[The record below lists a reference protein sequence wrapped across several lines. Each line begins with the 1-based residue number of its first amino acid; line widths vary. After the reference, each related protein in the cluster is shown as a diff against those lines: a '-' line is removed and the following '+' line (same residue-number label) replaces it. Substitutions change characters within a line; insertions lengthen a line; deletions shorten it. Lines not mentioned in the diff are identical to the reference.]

1 MCGRPWRQQPLDG
14 ELQCIESSQ
23 LDGQLPCIES
33 HNTLLWKGLVLQ
45 KVWHVW
51 PAIDCGSR
59 EQVDSTLLIREK
71 RFPAGEQVDST
82 LLIREK
88 RFPAAGTYPSGP
100 PEKLTTGSATAL
112 ATTAFGWRALLDRG
126 LVRASRFTPLP
137 SGERGRSERLP
148 V

>member
-23 LDGQLPCIES
+23 LD
-33 HNTLLWKGLVLQ
+33 
-45 KVWHVW
+45 
-51 PAIDCGSR
+51 R
-59 EQVDSTLLIREK
+59 
-71 RFPAGEQVDST
+71 EQVDST

-100 PEKLTTGSATAL
+100 PEKLTTGSATGL

>member
-1 MCGRPWRQQPLDG
+1 MLRAWLQQSLDG
-14 ELQCIESSQ
+14 ELPCIESSQ
-23 LDGQLPCIES
+23 LDGQLSCIES
-33 HNTLLWKGLVLQ
+33 SQLVGLV
-45 KVWHVW
+45 W
-51 PAIDCGSR
+51 
-59 EQVDSTLLIREK
+59 
-71 RFPAGEQVDST
+71 
-82 LLIREK
+82 EK

>member
-1 MCGRPWRQQPLDG
+1 MLRAWLQQSLDG

-23 LDGQLPCIES
+23 LDGQLSCIES
-33 HNTLLWKGLVLQ
+33 SQLVGLVLQ

-59 EQVDSTLLIREK
+59 
-71 RFPAGEQVDST
+71 EQVDST

>member
-1 MCGRPWRQQPLDG
+1 MYRIMAVGRTWANYHVSNQLDG
-14 ELQCIESSQ
+14 ELPCIESSQ
-23 LDGQLPCIES
+23 LA
-33 HNTLLWKGLVLQ
+33 GLVLQ

-51 PAIDCGSR
+51 PAIDCS
-59 EQVDSTLLIREK
+59 EQVDSALLWI
-71 RFPAGEQVDST
+71 
-82 LLIREK
+82 LILGK

>member
-1 MCGRPWRQQPLDG
+1 MLRAWLQQSLDG

-23 LDGQLPCIES
+23 LDGQLSCIES
-33 HNTLLWKGLVLQ
+33 TQLVGLVLQ

-51 PAIDCGSR
+51 PAMATTAFGWR
-59 EQVDSTLLIREK
+59 KK

>member
-23 LDGQLPCIES
+23 LDGQLSCIES
-33 HNTLLWKGLVLQ
+33 LQLVGLVLQ

-71 RFPAGEQVDST
+71 RFPA
-82 LLIREK
+82 
-88 RFPAAGTYPSGP
+88 AGTYPSGP
-100 PEKLTTGSATAL
+100 PEKLTTGSATGL

>member
-1 MCGRPWRQQPLDG
+1 MYRIIAVGWPTAMYRVMAAGRTWA
-14 ELQCIESSQ
+14 
-23 LDGQLPCIES
+23 
-33 HNTLLWKGLVLQ
+33 NY
-45 KVWHVW
+45 HVSNHRSF
-51 PAIDCGSR
+51 PFP
-59 EQVDSTLLIREK
+59 LLIREK
-71 RFPAGEQVDST
+71 RFPAGERVDST

-100 PEKLTTGSATAL
+100 PEKLTTGSATGL

>member
-45 KVWHVW
+45 KVWNVW

-59 EQVDSTLLIREK
+59 
-71 RFPAGEQVDST
+71 EQVDST

>member
-1 MCGRPWRQQPLDG
+1 MYRVIAV
-14 ELQCIESSQ
+14 ELTTGIAMGLAISSQ

-45 KVWHVW
+45 KVWNVW

-59 EQVDSTLLIREK
+59 
-71 RFPAGEQVDST
+71 EQVDST

-100 PEKLTTGSATAL
+100 PEKLTTGIATAL
-112 ATTAFGWRALLDRG
+112 ATTVFGWRALLDRG

>member
-1 MCGRPWRQQPLDG
+1 MLRAWLQQSLDG

-51 PAIDCGSR
+51 PAIDCS
-59 EQVDSTLLIREK
+59 EQVDSTLLWI
-71 RFPAGEQVDST
+71 
-82 LLIREK
+82 LILGK

>member
-1 MCGRPWRQQPLDG
+1 MLRAWLQQSLDG

-23 LDGQLPCIES
+23 LDGELPCIES
-33 HNTLLWKGLVLQ
+33 SQLAGLVLK

-51 PAIDCGSR
+51 PAIDCS
-59 EQVDSTLLIREK
+59 
-71 RFPAGEQVDST
+71 EQVDST

-137 SGERGRSERLP
+137 SR
-148 V
+148 